1 MFRRFMRRDSFCL
14 MTVRLLATLAGAAV
28 LVHPCALQAQRHGGG
43 GAPAG
48 GGGMNSIGRPTG
60 VDQKDD
66 LKDFHAALAVQ
77 ATSQQIV
84 DYNAMVKT
92 TATAGAELQ
101 SLLDQLNKKD
111 NASTLASRGA
121 TLEQALE
128 KARTESKNFLAGF
141 SGPQKSGLKEVTK
154 KLARADSE
162 LAQRSAEFSQR
173 IAEARPTSETVDSS
187 VQNLDHA
194 LTNFQNEQAN
204 LGQEMGIVN
213 SGGEDVA
220 FEIAP
225 VRTSINF
232 KNQPVAIVT
241 SGAISRMAAQAGQNS
256 YAVKLTE
263 DISDLQQNITEVL
276 RAQLDKAERC
286 GERVA
291 IQNATLNPMP
301 PASLVSVQLHFERW
315 SCFGGQ
321 NNEMAESDGSLEV
334 KLTPEVAADGT
345 LRLAPAV
352 GRIDAQGLLG
362 ESLRSG
368 SLGDEL
374 RDKIAES
381 ILSTVR
387 QGGNFKVILPPA
399 ARNSATLRHTQFQ
412 STGAGALTVVL
423 EGEIKVSDDQATALA
438 SELKERPAS
447 LPTVPR

>member
-1 MFRRFMRRDSFCL
+1 MFRTFMLRIRFRWRTALFI
-14 MTVRLLATLAGAAV
+14 ATMAGAI
-28 LVHPCALQAQRHGGG
+28 LLINPCGLLAQRHGGG
-43 GAPAG
+43 GSSSG

-66 LKDFHAALAVQ
+66 LKDFHEALAVQ

-84 DYNAMVKT
+84 DYNAMVKS
-92 TATAGAELQ
+92 TAAVGAATQELLEQ
-101 SLLDQLNKKD
+101 LDKK
-111 NASTLASRGA
+111 NVSALADRGA
-121 TLEQALE
+121 ALEQALE
-128 KARTESKNFLAGF
+128 KARTENKNFLAEF
-141 SGPQKSGLKEVTK
+141 SSPQKSGLKELTK
-154 KLARADSE
+154 KLTRADAE
-162 LAQRSAEFSQR
+162 LAQRSVELNQR
-173 IAEARPTSETVDSS
+173 IADAKPASDAIASS
-187 VQNLDHA
+187 VQNLEGA
-194 LTNFQNEQAN
+194 LANFQNEQAS

-213 SGGEDVA
+213 SDGEDVA

-225 VRTSINF
+225 VRNSISF
-232 KNQPVAIVT
+232 KNQPVVIVT
-241 SGAISRMAAQAGQNS
+241 TGAISRSAAQAGPNS

-263 DISDLQQNITEVL
+263 DISDLQQNITQVL

-291 IQNATLNPMP
+291 IQNATIMPMP
-301 PASLVSVQLHFERW
+301 PTSLVSVQLHFERW

-321 NNEMAESDGSLEV
+321 NNEMAEGDGSLEV

-345 LRLAPAV
+345 LRLRPVV

-399 ARNSATLRHTQFQ
+399 AQNSAVLRHTQFQ

-423 EGEIKVSDDQATALA
+423 EGEIKVSDDKATALA
-438 SELKERPAS
+438 SELKERSA
-447 LPTVPR
+447 LVPSTPQ